1 MIHKHHR
8 KRRSQGGDDSPV
20 NVINIP
26 DSMHQWIHDN
36 PEKAYE
42 LGLLVKSH
50 DDPSEVEITI
60 PETLAK
66 KARPRLDGEARKT
79 RKTISVKVPNT
90 AEENGAEIWDDLID
104 QVRERFA
111 PEMNWKED
119 VPVYFVITAAL
130 YALLQSK

>member
-36 PEKAYE
+36 PQEAYD

-50 DDPSEVEITI
+50 DDPSEIEITI

-66 KARPRLDGEARKT
+66 KSRKRLDGEARKT

-90 AEENGAEIWDDLID
+90 AEENGAEVWDTLVDAA
-104 QVRERFA
+104 REKYA
-111 PEMNWKED
+111 PAMGWDED

-130 YALLQSK
+130 AAAVQ